1 MNGEITNLEQMLE
14 RIYETAYKET
24 EISLGM
30 LVEAIGRR
38 SFGPL
43 LLLAGIIMMS
53 PISGIPG
60 IPTIMG
66 LVLVLIAGQLLFR
79 RKHFW
84 LPRWMLRRSASRG
97 KIFKAIRQLRPVAHF
112 VDHLLRPRLPFFIEG
127 AATYVVAVI
136 CILVA
141 VLLPLMEIVPFSIHA
156 TGVAVTVFGLSLIAR
171 DGLLSI
177 IAFAVTAMTFGLL
190 IYNIIAD

>member
-1 MNGEITNLEQMLE
+1 MSGEITNLEQMLE
-14 RIYETAYKET
+14 RIYETADKET

-30 LVEAIGRR
+30 LVEAVGSR

-84 LPRWMLRRSASRG
+84 LPHWMLRRSASRG
-97 KIFKAIRQLRPVAHF
+97 KVFKAIRHLRPVAHF
-112 VDHLLRPRLPFFIEG
+112 VDRLLRPRLPFFIEG

-141 VLLPLMEIVPFSIHA
+141 VLMPLMEIVPFSIHA
-156 TGVAVTVFGLSLIAR
+156 AGVAVTVFGLSLIAR

-177 IAFAVTAMTFGLL
+177 IAFAVTAMTFGVL

>member
-1 MNGEITNLEQMLE
+1 MSREITNLEQMLE
-14 RIYETAYKET
+14 RIHETADKGT
-24 EISLGM
+24 DISLGM
-30 LVEAIGRR
+30 LVEAIGSR

-79 RKHFW
+79 KKHFW
-84 LPRWMLRRSASRG
+84 LPRWMLERSASRG
-97 KIFKAIRQLRPVAHF
+97 KVFKAIRHLRPVARF
-112 VDHLLRPRLPFFIEG
+112 VDRLLRPRLPFFIEG
-127 AATYVVAVI
+127 AATYAVALI

-141 VLLPLMEIVPFSIHA
+141 VQLPLMEVVPFSIHA

-171 DGLLSI
+171 DGLLSV

-190 IYNIIAD
+190 LYNMIAD